1 MTDARKRRK
10 GSPQPPK
17 PGRGSRPS
25 GRRRARGKGPL
36 VGFGAVFV
44 LLLIGSMIFGG
55 IGQAGVPDDAVAVV
69 EETPGG
75 TTVITRDEFDRA
87 LEQVAANER
96 IREVPEE
103 GTEEYTR
110 LAEAAMQQLINTA
123 WVAGEA
129 AEQDVDVSDRDVDAE
144 IAAIIQ
150 QFGCSPDAPPDDCE
164 ELQRRLEQF
173 KLTLPEVEEQVRTGL
188 LGQEL
193 ESEILKNAPRPTDE
207 QIEDYYETFKSQFE
221 LPETRDVRLIL
232 NSDRAKV
239 EEAQELLEE
248 DSSEASWNEVAREF
262 STDTSKTQGGLRE
275 GLSEGLVEEP
285 LNTQIFDAEMGE
297 IVGPVKTPLGF
308 YAFEVVKVQPART
321 QTLEEVQQ
329 QLRTQLKQQS
339 DAEAREQ
346 FIDDYGSR
354 WTARTF
360 CADDFLFERCDN
372 ANGENDFAGRQEQR
386 QQEREE
392 EGVAAALRG
401 KTAWPK
407 PPNTLTPPLGAV
419 GPAGTQIIC
428 YLADPA
434 EGQPDPLT
442 GTAAAQGPHPPGED
456 ESLAAQPTPG
466 QVPSTTCG
474 AVNPLG
480 LTGSLPG
487 AGGP

>member
-1 MTDARKRRK
+1 V
-10 GSPQPPK
+10 
-17 PGRGSRPS
+17 
-25 GRRRARGKGPL
+25 L
-36 VGFGAVFV
+36 LL

-55 IGQAGVPDDAVAVV
+55 IGQADVPDDAVAVV
-69 EETPGG
+69 EDTPGG

-96 IREVPEE
+96 IQELPEE
-103 GTEEYTR
+103 GTDDYKR
-110 LAEAAMQQLINTA
+110 IAEAAMQQLINTA
-123 WVAGEA
+123 WVEGEA
-129 AEQDVDVSDRDVDAE
+129 DEQDVVVSQRDVDAE
-144 IAAIIQ
+144 MDAIIG
-150 QFGCSPDAPPDDCE
+150 QFGCPPDAPPEDCE

-173 KLTLPEVEEQVRTGL
+173 KLTLPEVEDQVRTGL

-193 ESEILKNAPRPTDE
+193 EREVLKGAPRPTDE
-207 QIEDYYETFKSQFE
+207 QIEDYYETFRSQFE

-239 EEAQELLEE
+239 VEAKGLLEE
-248 DSSEASWNEVAREF
+248 DSSEESWDDVAREF
-262 STDTSKTQGGLRE
+262 STDTSKSQGGLRE

-285 LNTQIFDAEMGE
+285 LNTEIFDAEMGE

-308 YAFEVVKVQPART
+308 YVFELVKVEPART
-321 QTLEEVQQ
+321 QSLKEVQGT
-329 QLRTQLKQQS
+329 LRTQLRQQL
-339 DAEAREQ
+339 DAEARDQ
-346 FIDDYGSR
+346 FINDYGSR
-354 WTARTF
+354 WTARTV
-360 CADDFLFERCDN
+360 CAEGFLFERCDN
-372 ANGENDFAGRQEQR
+372 AGGQNDFAGRQELR
-386 QQEREE
+386 QQQREE

-401 KTAWPK
+401 KSAWPK

-419 GPAGTQIIC
+419 GPSGTQIIC
-428 YLADPA
+428 YLAEPA

-466 QVPSTTCG
+466 QVPSATCG

-487 AGGP
+487 AAP